1 MKSFK
6 QEKILYSIQEA
17 AKMFDVNASLL
28 RYWEKEF
35 DSIRPYKSEKGTRQY
50 REEDIEA
57 IRLVYHLVKE
67 KGLTLAGAK
76 QKLKDNKESVVHT
89 EEIVHR
95 LKSIRSELSALKEE
109 IEEMEKHV
117 LNGWLYPKISFKLFK

>member
-1 MKSFK
+1 MKSFR
-6 QEKILYSIQEA
+6 QEKILYSIQEV

-35 DSIRPYKSEKGTRQY
+35 DAIRPYKSEKGTRQY
-50 REEDIEA
+50 REEDIES

-67 KGLTLAGAK
+67 KGLTLSGAK
-76 QKLKDNKESVVHT
+76 QKLKDNKENVVQT

-95 LKSIRSELSALKEE
+95 LKSIRSELLALKDE
-109 IEEMEKHV
+109 IEEMEKY
-117 LNGWLYPKISFKLFK
+117 LP

>member
-6 QEKILYSIQEA
+6 QEKILYSIQEV

-35 DSIRPYKSEKGTRQY
+35 DFIKPYKSEKGTRQY

-76 QKLKDNKESVVHT
+76 QKLKDNKESVVHS
-89 EEIVHR
+89 EDIINR
-95 LKSIRSELSALKEE
+95 LKSVRSELLAWREE
-109 IEEMEKHV
+109 IEEMEKN
-117 LNGWLYPKISFKLFK
+117 LE

>member
-6 QEKILYSIQEA
+6 QEKVQYSIQEVS
-17 AKMFDVNASLL
+17 KMFNVNASLL

-35 DSIRPYKSEKGTRQY
+35 NSIKPSKSEKGTRQY
-50 REEDIEA
+50 SNEDIEA

-76 QKLKDNKESVVHT
+76 QKLKDNKENVVNNEDIIT
-89 EEIVHR
+89 R
-95 LKSIRSELSALKEE
+95 LKLIRTDLLALKEE
-109 IEEMEKHV
+109 LEGIEKHYS
-117 LNGWLYPKISFKLFK
+117 NN

>member
-6 QEKILYSIQEA
+6 QEKIVYSIQEV

-35 DSIRPYKSEKGTRQY
+35 DFIRPYKSEKGTRQY

-67 KGLTLAGAK
+67 KGLTLSGAK
-76 QKLKDNKESVVHT
+76 QKLKTNKGAEVKT
-89 EEIVHR
+89 EDIVHR
-95 LKSIRSELSALKEE
+95 LKFVSSELKALKEE
-109 IEEMEKHV
+109 IDGVEKYFSN
-117 LNGWLYPKISFKLFK
+117 LQNQT

>member
-1 MKSFK
+1 M
-6 QEKILYSIQEA
+6 LYSIQEV

-35 DSIRPYKSEKGTRQY
+35 DFIQPYKSEKGTRQY
-50 REEDIEA
+50 RQEDIES

-76 QKLKDNKESVVHT
+76 QKLKDNKESAVQV

-95 LKSIRSELSALKEE
+95 LKSVRSELMALREE
-109 IEEMEKHV
+109 IMEIEKYTP
-117 LNGWLYPKISFKLFK
+117 G

>member
-6 QEKILYSIQEA
+6 QEKILYSIQEV
-17 AKMFDVNASLL
+17 AKMFQVNASLL

-35 DSIRPYKSEKGTRQY
+35 DFINPYKSEKGTRQY
-50 REEDIEA
+50 REKDIEH

-76 QKLKDNKESVVHT
+76 QKLKENKENVINT
-89 EEIVHR
+89 EDIVYR
-95 LKSIRSELSALKEE
+95 LKSIRTELMALKEE
-109 IEEMEKHV
+109 IEEMEKY
-117 LNGWLYPKISFKLFK
+117 LK

>member
-6 QEKILYSIQEA
+6 QEKVAYSIQEVA
-17 AKMFDVNASLL
+17 EMFKVNASLL

-35 DSIRPYKSEKGTRQY
+35 NFIRPQKSEKGTRKY
-50 REEDIEA
+50 SEEDINN

-76 QKLKDNKESVVHT
+76 QKLKDNKGNVIQNED
-89 EEIVHR
+89 IINR
-95 LKSIRSELSALKEE
+95 LKSIRSELLALNEE
-109 IEEMEKHV
+109 IEMMENHI
-117 LNGWLYPKISFKLFK
+117 PK

>member
-6 QEKILYSIQEA
+6 QEKIQYSIQEV

-35 DSIRPYKSEKGTRQY
+35 SSIRPSKSDKGTRQY
-50 REEDIEA
+50 SEQDIEA

-67 KGLTLAGAK
+67 KGLTLSGAK
-76 QKLKDNKESVVHT
+76 QKLKTNKEGVAQT
-89 EEIVHR
+89 EDIVYR
-95 LKSIRSELSALKEE
+95 LKFVRSELQALKEE
-109 IEEMEKHV
+109 IEEMEKHFSDSE
-117 LNGWLYPKISFKLFK
+117 I

>member
-1 MKSFK
+1 M
-6 QEKILYSIQEA
+6 LYSIQEV

-35 DSIRPYKSEKGTRQY
+35 DFIQPYKSEKGTRQY
-50 REEDIEA
+50 RQEDIES

-76 QKLKDNKESVVHT
+76 QKLKDNKESVVHV

-95 LKSIRSELSALKEE
+95 LKSIRSELMAMREE
-109 IEEMEKHV
+109 IMEIEKYTP
-117 LNGWLYPKISFKLFK
+117 G

>member
-6 QEKILYSIQEA
+6 QKKMLYSIQEV

-35 DSIRPYKSEKGTRQY
+35 DFIQPYKSEKGTRQY
-50 REEDIEA
+50 RQEDIES

-76 QKLKDNKESVVHT
+76 QKLKDNKESVVHV

-95 LKSIRSELSALKEE
+95 LKSIRSELMAMREE
-109 IEEMEKHV
+109 IMEIEKYTP
-117 LNGWLYPKISFKLFK
+117 G

>member
-1 MKSFK
+1 
-6 QEKILYSIQEA
+6 
-17 AKMFDVNASLL
+17 MFQVNASLL

-35 DSIRPYKSEKGTRQY
+35 DFINPYKSEKGTRQY

-76 QKLKDNKESVVHT
+76 QKLKDNKESVVHS
-89 EEIVHR
+89 EDIINR
-95 LKSIRSELSALKEE
+95 LKSVRSELLALREE
-109 IEEMEKHV
+109 IEEIEKS
-117 LNGWLYPKISFKLFK
+117 IE

>member
-6 QEKILYSIQEA
+6 QEKKLFSIQEVS
-17 AKMFDVNASLL
+17 KMFKVNASAL

-35 DSIRPYKSEKGTRQY
+35 DFINPLKSEKGTRQY
-50 REEDIEA
+50 SDKDIEA

-76 QKLKDNKESVVHT
+76 QKLKDNKESIINT
-89 EEIVHR
+89 EDIVYR
-95 LKSIRSELSALKEE
+95 LKSVRDELMAFKGE
-109 IEEMEKHV
+109 IEEMEKHFS
-117 LNGWLYPKISFKLFK
+117 NN

>member
-1 MKSFK
+1 MKPFK
-6 QEKILYSIQEA
+6 QEKILYSIQEV
-17 AKMFDVNASLL
+17 AKMFDINASTL

-76 QKLKDNKESVVHT
+76 QKLKTNKEHEVHI
-89 EEIVHR
+89 EDIVHR
-95 LKSIRSELSALKEE
+95 LKSVRSELLDWKEE
-109 IEEMEKHV
+109 IEEVEK
-117 LNGWLYPKISFKLFK
+117 LTNYTPS

>member
-6 QEKILYSIQEA
+6 QEKILYSIHEV
-17 AKMFDVNASLL
+17 AKMFDVKASLL

-50 REEDIEA
+50 REEDIES
-57 IRLVYHLVKE
+57 IRLVYHLVRE

-76 QKLKDNKESVVHT
+76 QKLKDNRESVIHS
-89 EEIVHR
+89 ENIVHR
-95 LKSIRSELSALKEE
+95 LKSIRSELLALKEE
-109 IEEMEKHV
+109 IEEMEKH
-117 LNGWLYPKISFKLFK
+117 WQ

>member
-6 QEKILYSIQEA
+6 QEKILYSIQEV
-17 AKMFDVNASLL
+17 AKMFNVNASLL

-35 DSIRPYKSEKGTRQY
+35 DFIRPYKSEKGTRQY

-76 QKLKDNKESVVHT
+76 QKLKDNKESVVNT
-89 EEIVHR
+89 EDIVNR
-95 LKSIRSELSALKEE
+95 LKFIRTELLSLNEE
-109 IEEMEKHV
+109 IEEIEKH
-117 LNGWLYPKISFKLFK
+117 IS

>member
-1 MKSFK
+1 MKSIK
-6 QEKILYSIQEA
+6 QAKILYSIREVA
-17 AKMFDVNASLL
+17 DMFQVNASLL

-67 KGLTLAGAK
+67 KGLTLGGAK
-76 QKLKDNKESVVHT
+76 QKLKENKESVIQT
-89 EEIVHR
+89 EEIVRR
-95 LKSIRSELSALKEE
+95 LKSIRSELSDLKDE
-109 IEEMEKHV
+109 INEMEKHRQ
-117 LNGWLYPKISFKLFK
+117 

>member
-6 QEKILYSIQEA
+6 QEKILYSIQEVA
-17 AKMFDVNASLL
+17 AMFDVNASLL
-28 RYWEKEF
+28 RYWEREF
-35 DSIRPYKSEKGTRQY
+35 DSIRPYKSDKGTRQY

-76 QKLKDNKESVVHT
+76 QKIKTNKEGVVQT
-89 EEIVHR
+89 ENIVRR
-95 LKSIRSELSALKEE
+95 LKFVRSELSTLKEE
-109 IEEMEKHV
+109 IEEIETHFS
-117 LNGWLYPKISFKLFK
+117 NS